1 MIKSTTLLDTLLSS
15 LFSSQ
20 CQADFVTMKE
30 SVGIG
35 PDQELALNSYFD
47 FKLKTLA
54 ESAQDVCLDGD
65 ESELQRLLSHIWI
78 EYRMEWIRY
87 NTQMQYQTVVR
98 GQAEPELCARGA
110 VLSYLIGIIESL
122 LSNEEIYWCTK
133 LAAEPI
139 EYMRSRSLLTSRMVQ
154 MSSMSGNAGQS
165 AIGSLIQLRDE
176 LSVKIRN
183 PLIESRFEKVMTN
196 LEELFTSS
204 TALTSADLHNSLEM
218 IMTKVLGESK
228 VPMLLYR
235 QTDDDTILIP
245 ASTIVGL
252 NDLFEQWIKF
262 LVGNSLEESI
272 QVRRDSQKNDHV
284 TIQWRLIQAAGG
296 RLILELEDDGLG
308 KNITADFKNLPRD
321 WVVEKFH
328 TPGLSSKIIINFKGT
343 ELADMMVFKAQGPE
357 KDFSFAIFASQVN
370 EVLSENQLTYHQ
382 EGTFDYVRTTQND
395 EVYPLVD
402 MSKILFGK
410 KLVTSNNV
418 FIKVTCEDKTIVI
431 KAASVEAMVKDS
443 MRIGPK
449 TLFFV
454 EGYLLYKG
462 VIVSVIDVIKL
473 KESLSV
479 KHSVSKV
486 S

>member
-1 MIKSTTLLDTLLSS
+1 MNKPKTLLDSLLSS
-15 LFSSQ
+15 LFSDQ
-20 CQADFVTMKE
+20 CRADFRVMKD
-30 SVGIG
+30 SVELS
-35 PDQELALNSYFD
+35 PDQELLLNSYFD

-110 VLSYLIGIIESL
+110 ALSYLLGIIEAL

-139 EYMRSRSLLTSRMVQ
+139 EYMRSRSDLTSRMVQ
-154 MSSMSGNAGQS
+154 MSSLSGNAGQN

-183 PLIESRFEKVMTN
+183 PLIESSFDKVMTN
-196 LEELFTSS
+196 LEELFTNSS
-204 TALTSADLHNSLEM
+204 ALTSADLHNSLEM
-218 IMTKVLGESK
+218 IMTKVLGEST

-252 NDLFEQWIKF
+252 NDLFEQWMKF
-262 LVGNSLEESI
+262 LVGNSLESSI

-284 TIQWRLIQAAGG
+284 TVQWKLLQEPGG
-296 RLILELEDDGLG
+296 RLVLELEDDGLG
-308 KNITADFKNLPRD
+308 KCSSSEFKNLPRD
-321 WVVEKFH
+321 WVVEKSH
-328 TPGLSSKIIINFKGT
+328 NPGLGSKIIINFKGT
-343 ELADMMVFKAQGPE
+343 ELTDLMIFKADGPE
-357 KDFSFAIFASQVN
+357 KNFTFAILASQVN
-370 EVLSENQLTYHQ
+370 EILSESQLTYHQ
-382 EGTFDYVRTTQND
+382 EGAFDYVRTSQDD
-395 EVYPLVD
+395 EVYPLAD

-410 KLVTSNNV
+410 KQTTANNI
-418 FIKVTCEDKTIVI
+418 FIKVACGDKIIVI
-431 KAASVEAMVKDS
+431 KASSVEAMVKDS

-462 VIVSVIDVIKL
+462 VIVSVIDVIKF
-473 KESLSV
+473 KESISA
-479 KHSVSKV
+479 KHSISKV